1 MPNIKV
7 DVQSSRLVSRHH
19 ATNYLPSAALI
30 FHSTIYTK
38 LEHLQPSG
46 SFKSRYAAIP
56 YVSFYKQPLTRST
69 IRGIGNLIYQ
79 TVKANLVKGNE
90 TPAHFYSCSA
100 GNAGLAAA
108 TAARMM
114 GQQAC
119 VVVPETTNILMQEM
133 IEQAGAKVIVHG
145 SCIAE
150 ADELV
155 KTLVKR
161 DALGVYVSPFD
172 HEDIWAGKL

>member
-1 MPNIKV
+1 
-7 DVQSSRLVSRHH
+7 
-19 ATNYLPSAALI
+19 
-30 FHSTIYTK
+30 
-38 LEHLQPSG
+38 
-46 SFKSRYAAIP
+46 
-56 YVSFYKQPLTRST
+56 
-69 IRGIGNLIYQ
+69 
-79 TVKANLVKGNE
+79 
-90 TPAHFYSCSA
+90 
-100 GNAGLAAA
+100 
-108 TAARMM
+108 MM